1 MPSIFRKSAKGATEI
16 ETRAHRLVPRLRA
29 MLILVDGKRS
39 DIELAQLMPPHAAD
53 TLAALLEQG
62 FVEPVAV
69 PAPAVAAASPGA
81 PASAPAPAPTPA
93 SAPAPAPA
101 TSFDTTRRVVVRA
114 LNDAIGPAAE
124 TLALRMERTHNLDE
138 LRALLPLAVQA
149 VGNMRGRSAAEAFAA
164 RFAAL

>member
-39 DIELAQLMPPHAAD
+39 DSELAQLMPPHAAD

-62 FVEPVAV
+62 FVEPVDV
-69 PAPAVAAASPGA
+69 PAPAVAAASP
-81 PASAPAPAPTPA
+81 SAPAPAA
-93 SAPAPAPA
+93 ALAP
-101 TSFDTTRRVVVRA
+101 SFDTTRRVVVRA

>member
-62 FVEPVAV
+62 FVEPVDV
-69 PAPAVAAASPGA
+69 PAPAVAAASP
-81 PASAPAPAPTPA
+81 SAPAPAA
-93 SAPAPAPA
+93 ALAP
-101 TSFDTTRRVVVRA
+101 SFDTTRRVVVRA

>member
-81 PASAPAPAPTPA
+81 PASAPAPTPA

-124 TLALRMERTHNLDE
+124 TLAMRMERTHNLDE

-149 VGNMRGRSAAEAFAA
+149 VGHMRGRSAAEAFAA

>member
-69 PAPAVAAASPGA
+69 PAPAVAAAAPGA

-93 SAPAPAPA
+93 SAPA

-124 TLALRMERTHNLDE
+124 TLAMRMERTHNLDE

-149 VGNMRGRSAAEAFAA
+149 VGHMRGRSAAEAFAA

>member
-69 PAPAVAAASPGA
+69 PAPAVAAAAPGA
-81 PASAPAPAPTPA
+81 PASAPAPTPA
-93 SAPAPAPA
+93 SAPA

-124 TLALRMERTHNLDE
+124 TLAMRMERTHNLDE

-149 VGNMRGRSAAEAFAA
+149 VGHMRGRSAAEAFAA

>member
-1 MPSIFRKSAKGATEI
+1 MSSIFRKSAKGATEI

-39 DIELAQLMPPHAAD
+39 DIELAQLMAPHAAD

-62 FVEPVAV
+62 FVEPVDV
-69 PAPAVAAASPGA
+69 PTSAVAAASPGT
-81 PASAPAPAPTPA
+81 PAPAA
-93 SAPAPAPA
+93 ALAP
-101 TSFDTTRRVVVRA
+101 SFDTTRRVVVRA

>member
-39 DIELAQLMPPHAAD
+39 DLELAQLMPQNAAD

-62 FVEPVAV
+62 FVELVA
-69 PAPAVAAASPGA
+69 APTPVAAAA
-81 PASAPAPAPTPA
+81 PTAPPPAPAP
-93 SAPAPAPA
+93 
-101 TSFDTTRRVVVRA
+101 SFDAVRRSVVRS
-114 LNDAIGPAAE
+114 LHDAIGPAAE

-138 LRALLPLAVQA
+138 LRALLPQAVQA

-164 RFAAL
+164 RFSTL

>member
-39 DIELAQLMPPHAAD
+39 DEELARLMPQHAAD
-53 TLAALLEQG
+53 TLAALLAQG
-62 FVEPVAV
+62 FVEVDV
-69 PAPAVAAASPGA
+69 PARRCCGVPSPLGAS
-81 PASAPAPAPTPA
+81 SAPTQTA
-93 SAPAPAPA
+93 
-101 TSFDTTRRVVVRA
+101 SFDTTRRVVVRA